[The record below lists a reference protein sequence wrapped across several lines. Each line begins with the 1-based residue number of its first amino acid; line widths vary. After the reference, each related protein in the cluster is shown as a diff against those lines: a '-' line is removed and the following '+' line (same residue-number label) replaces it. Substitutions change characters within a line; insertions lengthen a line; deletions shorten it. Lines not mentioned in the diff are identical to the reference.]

1 MKDIKHAQAM
11 FDIAANDLKA
21 LKGMDD
27 VDTFTNA
34 IFGFHAQQAVEKTA
48 KAWLSISGI
57 EYPKTHDLGE
67 LFALLDEN
75 GEQVPDR
82 FQPLK
87 DLTDF
92 AVQLRYDTSEI
103 TKESL
108 DRSSVLRDILK
119 FAEHVKGLLNS

>member
-27 VDTFTNA
+27 VDTFTN
-34 IFGFHAQQAVEKTA
+34 
-48 KAWLSISGI
+48 
-57 EYPKTHDLGE
+57 
-67 LFALLDEN
+67 
-75 GEQVPDR
+75 
-82 FQPLK
+82 
-87 DLTDF
+87 
-92 AVQLRYDTSEI
+92 